1 MGLNTTRRCGG
12 FSPYPYGLPCR
23 SYRLRNIL
31 CRIDKVDN
39 SVKAYNMRM
48 PVGKRERKKSTLPV
62 CIPQRGKKEKQEIVG
77 IRIV

>member
-1 MGLNTTRRCGG
+1 
-12 FSPYPYGLPCR
+12 
-23 SYRLRNIL
+23 
-31 CRIDKVDN
+31 
-39 SVKAYNMRM
+39 MRM